1 MPQLPYSYIA
11 IEGNIG
17 AGKTTLT
24 HLLAQELGA
33 ATVLEEFAENPFLA
47 PFYENPTRYAL
58 PLELSFLEER
68 FRQQKAALEGN
79 GRLISDYL
87 WEKSYVFAGVNL
99 QGHEWQLFQRFY
111 RHLAGQLRCPDL
123 VIYLHRSTS
132 RLQQQIGMRG
142 RSYEQHIPSEYLD
155 KVSAGYQQFFKEEQR
170 MPVLWIEEN
179 DEKPA
184 SAEVLSKYILSII
197 SDQRPPGLH
206 PIIARF

>member
-1 MPQLPYSYIA
+1 MLQPPYTYIA

-24 HLLAQELGA
+24 HLLAHELGA
-33 ATVLEEFAENPFLA
+33 ATVLEEFADNPFLA
-47 PFYENPTRYAL
+47 PFYENQERYAL

-68 FRQQKAALEGN
+68 FRQQKAAIKGN
-79 GRLISDYL
+79 RRLISDYI
-87 WEKSYVFAGVNL
+87 WEKSFVFAGVTL
-99 QGHEWQLFQRFY
+99 QGHEWALFQRFY
-111 RHLAGQLRCPDL
+111 GHLAGQLRSPDL

-142 RSYEQHIPSEYLD
+142 RSYEQQIPSEYLD
-155 KVSAGYQQFFKEEQR
+155 KVSAGYHQFFKEEHR

-184 SAEVLSKYILSII
+184 SAEDMAKYILSII

-206 PIIARF
+206 PIVARF